1 MVRRNAQSPL
11 DPAVDAAQL
20 LRRIG
25 FGTLALVLPIA
36 SLVSRRAAVVLVPIG
51 VALLIIASL
60 VEQPAY
66 FGTMIKRGFKSVPG
80 LAVLGLAAWAL
91 LSLVWSPFTGGAT
104 EKAGNLALAVGLGFC
119 GMAALPERMR
129 ASNLNLAPLG
139 TGVAALFALILVVL
153 AALRQEAEAPSAVER
168 GVSIIL
174 IMSWPALAWLLS
186 RERGLSALGL
196 ALAVGLLALT
206 RFEDGEVVAMI
217 VGAAAF
223 GAVSVKREA
232 ATRIA
237 ALILSGLMLLAPLL
251 PFLLIPIVSRF
262 PASAG
267 ELIQTLDIWADVVWR
282 EPLQLI
288 TGHGL
293 DTVLRGRLTGVLPP
307 GSPTTLLFETWYELG
322 IVGAAAAS
330 ISLYFAVRA
339 AGQMPGPLAAGGI
352 AAFAVAFTL
361 STLGFAT
368 LQPWWL
374 MTLTAVVLLFGAIA
388 SGQYRTDRPA
398 LPGQARAAPAPN
410 NGPVRPKAAI
420 RPDPTQD

>member
-1 MVRRNAQSPL
+1 MIRRNAQPQL
-11 DPAVDAAQL
+11 DPATDAAQL

-51 VALLIIASL
+51 VALLIIATL
-60 VEQPAY
+60 IEAPGY
-66 FGTMIKRGFKSVPG
+66 FGSMIKRGFASVPG
-80 LAVLGLAAWAL
+80 LAVIGLAAWAL
-91 LSLVWSPFTGGAT
+91 LSLVWSPFTAAAT
-104 EKAGNLALAVGLGFC
+104 EKAGNLVLAVSLGFC

-129 ASNLNLAPLG
+129 ATNLNLAPLG
-139 TGVAALFALILVVL
+139 TGVAALFALVLVMA
-153 AALRQEAEAPSAVER
+153 AALRQDAEAPSAVER

-217 VGAAAF
+217 LGAAAF
-223 GAVSVKREA
+223 GAVSASRRT

-237 ALILSGLMLLAPLL
+237 ALAMSGLMLAAPLL
-251 PFLLIPIVSRF
+251 PFLLIPFVSRL
-262 PASAG
+262 PEGASD
-267 ELIQTLDIWADVVWR
+267 LVQTLAIWADVVSR
-282 EPLQLI
+282 EPLQLV

-322 IVGAAAAS
+322 VVGAVAAA

-339 AGQMPGPLAAGGI
+339 AGEMPGPLAAGGV
-352 AAFAVAFTL
+352 AAFVVAFTL
-361 STLGFAT
+361 SALGFAT

-398 LPGQARAAPAPN
+398 LPEQARAAA
-410 NGPVRPKAAI
+410 GTARPKAAI
-420 RPDPTQD
+420 RPTPPTED